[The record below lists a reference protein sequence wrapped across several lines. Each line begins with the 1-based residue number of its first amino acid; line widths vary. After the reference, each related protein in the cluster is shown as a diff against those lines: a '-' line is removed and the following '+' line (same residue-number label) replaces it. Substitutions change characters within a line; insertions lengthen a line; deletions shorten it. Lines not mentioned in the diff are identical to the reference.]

1 MESYS
6 GNLPE
11 RVWCHCET
19 LDWEHR
25 RSLADVQV
33 ADAIIIPDS
42 MDASQV
48 PVPDPDVSAEARW
61 HSASLHT
68 VWAACD
74 GHHAAWAQRRRRHIR
89 ASYDQVLAEHPLSPA
104 EPRDQRDGPKFVCDK
119 FCVNCKVRRCG
130 CKGGACKRLCNNC
143 FSFHVL
149 TEEDLFL
156 GKIDASE
163 VEVKSLIARKSRL
176 FAEKFDCML
185 DCLLRARNSRRLA
198 ARLTVG
204 TRVSKRRRMSLRRKG
219 CYDYKGAHRGKL
231 CTATI
236 SAAGRAALEAFQDH
250 YEDFLTAQRENGAA
264 ADLKDRTAWQ
274 GQYEAFLASEQRRA
288 GKYDSTKP
296 PHH

>member
-1 MESYS
+1 MRWPCKRYS
-6 GNLPE
+6 FRAAVTKSSN
-11 RVWCHCET
+11 
-19 LDWEHR
+19 D
-25 RSLADVQV
+25 D
-33 ADAIIIPDS
+33 DD
-42 MDASQV
+42 QV

-74 GHHAAWAQRRRRHIR
+74 GHHAARAQRRRHHIR
-89 ASYDQVLAEHPLSPA
+89 ASWGE
-104 EPRDQRDGPKFVCDK
+104 
-119 FCVNCKVRRCG
+119 G
-130 CKGGACKRLCNNC
+130 CKASAAPASNGAL
-143 FSFHVL
+143 SAAL
-149 TEEDLFL
+149 TEEDQFL

-163 VEVKSLIARKSRL
+163 VEVNALIAKKSRL
-176 FAEKFDCML
+176 FAEEFDCML

-204 TRVSKRRRMSLRRKG
+204 TRVSKRRRMISRRKG

-274 GQYEAFLASEQRRA
+274 GQYEAFLASEQRKA
-288 GKYDSTKP
+288 GKRDSTKS